1 MNRYIV
7 GDNMRK
13 KTIVMITLAFA
24 ILIMTVGYAALK
36 QELFISGTSSIDS
49 RWKIEII
56 DITESD
62 IVGDASSKENP
73 TYTATTANFKVSLIN
88 PTDSITYN
96 VKIKNTGTIDA
107 KIESLNI
114 SNVEENDAI
123 TYEASLVKSDGSTV
137 QLMTENIKNNTN
149 IANTKDTVLE
159 ANKEQTIKV
168 KVSFK
173 TGYIGQPTDT
183 NNSIKLVVNYIQK
196 VQNSNNH

>member
-73 TYTATTANFKVSLIN
+73 TYTATTANFK
-88 PTDSITYN
+88 
-96 VKIKNTGTIDA
+96 KIKNTGTIDA